1 MSFERRITALGGDL
15 PPLAAARA
23 SLGQYRVQAMD
34 NRAKT
39 IQTKPASA
47 NAGPKQQTRVS
58 P

>member
-34 NRAKT
+34 NQAKT

-47 NAGPKQQTRVS
+47 NAGTKLQTRVS